1 MLEKISLIAQSAIR
15 IINYDGKNIYFDP
28 FKLERKYKNDAD
40 YIFITH
46 SHYDHFSEEDIID
59 IKKQNTKIV
68 IPNELYEKTIA
79 LGFDEANILLVE
91 PNNDYEIDEIKFQTI
106 PAYNINKNFHKRE
119 YNWVG
124 YIVLI
129 DGKKMYIAGDT
140 DCIDEAKNIDV
151 DIAFVPVG
159 GTYTM
164 NYLEAVELVKEM
176 KPKLAIPI
184 HYKTIVGSL
193 EDAIKF
199 KELLKDE
206 VEVEILMK

>member
-1 MLEKISLIAQSAIR
+1 MENISLIAQSAIR
-15 IINYDGKNIYFDP
+15 IMTSDGKNIYFDP
-28 FKLERKYKNDAD
+28 FKLEGNYRNDAD

-59 IKKQNTKIV
+59 IKKENTKII
-68 IPNELYEKTIA
+68 IPNDLCEKVIN
-79 LGFDEANILLVE
+79 LGFDETNILLVE
-91 PNNDYEIDEIKFQTI
+91 PNHNYEIDEIKFKTI
-106 PAYNINKNFHKRE
+106 PAYNINKNFHKKE

-129 DGKKMYIAGDT
+129 DNKKMYIAGDT
-140 DCIDEAKNIDV
+140 DCIDEAKSIDV

-164 NYLEAVELVKEM
+164 NYIEAVELVKEM

-184 HYKTIVGSL
+184 HYKTIVGSTD
-193 EDAIKF
+193 DAINF

>member
-1 MLEKISLIAQSAIR
+1 MENISLIAQSAIR
-15 IINYDGKNIYFDP
+15 IIDDNGNIIYFDP
-28 FKLERKYKNDAD
+28 FKLEGNYQNDAD

-59 IKKQNTKIV
+59 IKKENTKIIV
-68 IPNELYEKTIA
+68 PDDLYEKTIK

-91 PNNDYEIDEIKFQTI
+91 PNHDYEIDEIKFQTI

-151 DIAFVPVG
+151 DIAFIPVG